1 MIMRIIVY
9 CSSKTMSQKSPTEL
23 YEKVAKTR
31 EDACSEKWSKARH
44 SREMERERR
53 VWGAKW
59 GVFWESEA
67 WDGDKGQRGEKEGRD
82 ALSSHCI
89 PTRHIPVHIW
99 LQYTRSPLLT
109 IPHSLSQTH
118 KSRICTGTHVD
129 TQTHQNTHTQE
140 TIVVFFPCSSE
151 KSLYRLL
158 SLSYLIKLLSSR
170 AAVVTQ
176 FGGWR
181 YSKLPHFLGDSAL
194 LHVPMRSQ
202 GNLIPIFRGCSH
214 TEEQEVQRRLNL
226 RMCVVPS
233 ASMHVS
239 LEGREAGS
247 GGPSCAGENDEA
259 GSWDVE
265 RQVDGPRDT
274 DWLSPLRVVQWQV
287 GASIKNHATHACAA
301 VGTLGS
307 STVWW
312 SVCLCSVCF
321 LTVKV
326 VVPLFEGGL

>member
-59 GVFWESEA
+59 GVFGRVRHEM
-67 WDGDKGQRGEKEGRD
+67 GTKGREEKKRGGTPWAATAFRHVTFLFTSGCNTHD
-82 ALSSHCI
+82 PHYWLSLTPFH
-89 PTRHIPVHIW
+89 RHIRAAYA
-99 LQYTRSPLLT
+99 QARMR
-109 IPHSLSQTH
+109 TH
-118 KSRICTGTHVD
+118 KRIKTRTLKR
-129 TQTHQNTHTQE
+129 QLL
-140 TIVVFFPCSSE
+140 VFFPCSSE

-176 FGGWR
+176 LGGWR

-274 DWLSPLRVVQWQV
+274 DWLSPLRAVQWQV

>member
-9 CSSKTMSQKSPTEL
+9 CRSKTVSQKSPTEL
-23 YEKVAKTR
+23 YEKVAKTW
-31 EDACSEKWSKARH
+31 EDVCSEKWSKAKH

-53 VWGAKW
+53 RVWGAKR
-59 GVFWESEA
+59 GVFGRLRHEM
-67 WDGDKGQRGEKEGRD
+67 GTKGREEKKRGGTPWAATAFRHVTFLFTSGCNTHD
-82 ALSSHCI
+82 PHYWLSLTPFH
-89 PTRHIPVHIW
+89 RHIRAVYAQARMW
-99 LQYTRSPLLT
+99 
-109 IPHSLSQTH
+109 TH
-118 KSRICTGTHVD
+118 KRIKTRT
-129 TQTHQNTHTQE
+129 TQLF
-140 TIVVFFPCSSE
+140 FFPARLRKVFIVS
-151 KSLYRLL
+151 SLY
-158 SLSYLIKLLSSR
+158 YLIKLLSSR

-176 FGGWR
+176 LGGWR

-202 GNLIPIFRGCSH
+202 GNPIPIFRGCSH

-226 RMCVVPS
+226 RMCVVSS

-247 GGPSCAGENDEA
+247 GGPSCVGENDEA

-274 DWLSPLRVVQWQV
+274 DWLSPLRAVQWQV
-287 GASIKNHATHACAA
+287 GASIKNHATHACAT

-307 STVWW
+307 STV
-312 SVCLCSVCF
+312 
-321 LTVKV
+321 
-326 VVPLFEGGL
+326 